1 MNDVYLGLFYD
12 FLFYAGL
19 TWYLDNV
26 LPGEY
31 GTRRNPLFFLQPSYW
46 LGSYWKKK
54 KKAPKKKAPSD
65 NGDGNGNGNDSK
77 VHPNEVFIQSI
88 CPPPPQRRVV
98 LIQTFVHMYIS
109 IKDEGLRVDSD
120 VVRERDMVLNNQVPP
135 TTAVTVENLRYL
147 LFSFYLFL
155 SFFQISFESLSSSSS
170 YLVGY
175 CYYNII

>member
-1 MNDVYLGLFYD
+1 MP
-12 FLFYAGL
+12 
-19 TWYLDNV
+19 
-26 LPGEY
+26 LPTMEMEMEMEVASIARY
-31 GTRRNPLFFLQPSYW
+31 IPTRYSFNLLY
-46 LGSYWKKK
+46 
-54 KKAPKKKAPSD
+54 
-65 NGDGNGNGNDSK
+65 
-77 VHPNEVFIQSI
+77 I
-88 CPPPPQRRVV
+88 
-98 LIQTFVHMYIS
+98 YIS
-109 IKDEGLRVDSD
+109 TRCSDQNKLLISFPDKPFLLFCKCIFHIKDEGLRVDSD